1 MVLAW
6 IWLGLVG
13 SGWLLPALGNFGWFW
28 LALAGSGVIHRLVRP
43 SRDTGEEP
51 QETQDKVDFAQASYC
66 QAAREIF
73 KTQLEEVREEVNKT
87 GMCEVRSLCYG
98 TFSEIRTLPFL

>member
-1 MVLAW
+1 MA
-6 IWLGLVG
+6 LVG

-28 LALAGSGVIHRLVRP
+28 LALAGSGAIRRLVIP

-51 QETQDKVDFAQASYC
+51 QEPQEKADFAQTSYC

-73 KTQLEEVREEVNKT
+73 KTQLEEVKEEVNKT
-87 GMCEVRSLCYG
+87 GMCEVRFLYYG
-98 TFSEIRTLPFL
+98 TSSEIRTL